1 MQKIW
6 KILGK
11 ENPEEM
17 EAFPKSCQFLYKSVY
32 FEIGFILRESF
43 FLNAILSSSEVWYDL
58 KKSEIEILENLDK
71 I

>member
-1 MQKIW
+1 
-6 KILGK
+6 
-11 ENPEEM
+11 M
-17 EAFPKSCQFLYKSVY
+17 EPFPKSCHFLYKSVY